1 MRKKYMMLS
10 VLMIIMMGT
19 LSIIALFTNSY
30 AVDSIIELPTDSF
43 ISNKENDDY
52 INLVGDALKEDETY
66 NDFIDNFKVQRN
78 YATFDN
84 SLSLYSLMKNLTY
97 PTTKEI
103 FRLTDNNPQEINDKG
118 LIYIINHGYNKV
130 NTTNSIFTS
139 NKYGEV
145 EDASTREY
153 ITQIAIWLY
162 LLENES
168 TNLDYCIETK
178 IDDEVNACNFYNTSS
193 NTLMTVE
200 GVKGMIAQAATK
212 KEYKYLNYINDLVK
226 DANNYKYSNTTMNP
240 ISNAAVGYNYY
251 EDHIVTNLITPTPD
265 KQSINNYLDYS
276 IEISDPENY
285 GVYITNKDGVKITKM
300 NSITEGFKIYI
311 PLKEDIT
318 TMDLTRVRISIK
330 GTFLDDTKVYSYT
343 VENDKD
349 NNYAKQIIGYT
360 SLKEEYIGFN
370 LKNFTR
376 ISNNING
383 REIPGGTLVINNKT
397 TKQQVAKWVNKK
409 EPHNLILNEG
419 SYELCQEAVDDKYVL
434 NTKCVEFNIEKD
446 KINSEIIENKLSNNL
461 ANAIATS
468 DLSAYLIALFLFSL
482 SGGIIFYSFK
492 VNKISA
498 Q

>member
-1 MRKKYMMLS
+1 MRKKYMVLS
-10 VLMIIMMGT
+10 ILMIIMMGSLT
-19 LSIIALFTNSY
+19 IVALFTNSY
-30 AVDSIIELPTDSF
+30 AIDSIINLPDKDF
-43 ISNKENDDY
+43 ISSKENDDY
-52 INLVGDALKEDETY
+52 INLVGEALKEEESY
-66 NDFIDNFKVQRN
+66 NDFIDNFKVQKN

-84 SLSLYSLMKNLTY
+84 SLPLYSLMKNLTY
-97 PTTKEI
+97 PTTNEI
-103 FRLTDNNPQEINDKG
+103 FRLTDNNPKEINDKG
-118 LIYIINHGYNKV
+118 LVYIINHGYNKI
-130 NTTNSIFTS
+130 NNTNSIFNS

-145 EDASTREY
+145 EDVTTKEY

-162 LLENES
+162 LLENETS
-168 TNLDYCIETK
+168 NLDYCIETK
-178 IDDEVNACNFYNTSS
+178 IDDDVNACNFYNKSS

-212 KEYKYLNYINDLVK
+212 KDYKYLNYITDLVK
-226 DANNYKYSNTTMNP
+226 EANNYKYANTSMNQ
-240 ISNAAVGYNYY
+240 ISNSAVGYNYY
-251 EDHIVTNLITPTPD
+251 NDHIVTNLITPTPD
-265 KQSINNYLDYS
+265 KQSKNNYLDYS

-285 GVYITNKDGVKITKM
+285 GVYVTNNDGVKITKM
-300 NSITEGFKIYI
+300 HSITEGFKIYI

-318 TMDLTRVRISIK
+318 TMDLTKVRISIK
-330 GTFLDDTKVYSYT
+330 GTFLDDTKAYSYA

-349 NNYAKQIIGYT
+349 NNFAHQIIGYT
-360 SLKEEYIGFN
+360 SLKEEYVGFN

-383 REIPGGTLVINNKT
+383 REIPGGTLVIKNKN
-397 TKQQVAKWVNKK
+397 TKQQVAKWINKK

-419 SYELCQEAVDDKYVL
+419 TYELCQEAVDDKYVL

-446 KINSEIIENKLSNNL
+446 KINSENIENKLSNSI

-468 DLSAYLIALFLFSL
+468 DLSAYLIAVLLFSL

-492 VNKISA
+492 VNKISV